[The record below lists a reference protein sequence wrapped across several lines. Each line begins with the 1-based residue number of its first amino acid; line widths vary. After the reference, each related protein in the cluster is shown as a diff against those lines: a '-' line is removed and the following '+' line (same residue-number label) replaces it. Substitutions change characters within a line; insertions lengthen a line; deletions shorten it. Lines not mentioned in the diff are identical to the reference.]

1 MNVLAFGEV
10 LWDVYPDKKII
21 GGAPLN
27 FAAHLARHGNS
38 VSLLSAIGNDDEGAS
53 AVEIMQQW
61 NISTDLVATLNDKT
75 TGRCLVTL
83 DSNAIPS
90 YNLLR
95 DVAYD
100 YIDCKGSLN
109 AFDMLYFGTLS
120 LRSKQNMDLLKGII
134 ESNDFEEIFV
144 DLNIRQPFSTE
155 EAVRFALKQATI
167 VKISDEELPFV
178 AKALDI
184 SDAEDY
190 KAFSRKLSDT
200 YKNLRCIVIT
210 LGAKGAYALD
220 ITKGIESEC
229 EAVTVKLAST
239 VGAGDSFSA
248 AFLHQYHRVPLDA
261 AIRYATKIAGYVVSQ
276 YDAVPEYNS
285 KDFS

>member
-53 AVEIMQQW
+53 AVKIMQQW

-75 TGRCLVTL
+75 TGKCLVTL

-109 AFDMLYFGTLS
+109 AFDMLFW
-120 LRSKQNMDLLKGII
+120 N
-134 ESNDFEEIFV
+134 
-144 DLNIRQPFSTE
+144 
-155 EAVRFALKQATI
+155 
-167 VKISDEELPFV
+167 
-178 AKALDI
+178 
-184 SDAEDY
+184 
-190 KAFSRKLSDT
+190 
-200 YKNLRCIVIT
+200 VI
-210 LGAKGAYALD
+210 
-220 ITKGIESEC
+220 
-229 EAVTVKLAST
+229 AS
-239 VGAGDSFSA
+239 
-248 AFLHQYHRVPLDA
+248 Q
-261 AIRYATKIAGYVVSQ
+261 
-276 YDAVPEYNS
+276 
-285 KDFS
+285 